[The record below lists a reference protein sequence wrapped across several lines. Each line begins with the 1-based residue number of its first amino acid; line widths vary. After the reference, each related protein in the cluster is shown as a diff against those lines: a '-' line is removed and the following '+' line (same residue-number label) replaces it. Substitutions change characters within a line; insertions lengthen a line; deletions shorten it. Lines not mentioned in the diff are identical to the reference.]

1 MEVILYEYYITNNTN
16 NYSTITQKVGL
27 ALQRARAS
35 SWHVSFSTLASCRR
49 SCRFRRLAFVSVSF
63 AVEPVSELDMRPS
76 LLRLYMRLVALACAR
91 SAAASGPGLD
101 LDAESMVAAL
111 EQATPLFVKFEAP
124 WCGHCKRLSPV
135 WDSLLELDLN
145 GARLG
150 TVDCT
155 RQEAE
160 GACRRYG
167 VSSYPTLLLF
177 SDGLIKLFSGER
189 SLPELSRYARGGFR
203 QAPDHVPEPLPPSTD
218 EGQQTPRPS
227 ALREQMVRTIPPALL
242 RAMDRL
248 LESDSWPWKAR
259 CAVLVLTLGAFVQ
272 IVVGCYSF
280 AFDRESLRKEDIRCD
295 FINPPKKGG
304 GATGKP
310 QPPQLPSEGKPHAE

>member
-1 MEVILYEYYITNNTN
+1 
-16 NYSTITQKVGL
+16 
-27 ALQRARAS
+27 
-35 SWHVSFSTLASCRR
+35 
-49 SCRFRRLAFVSVSF
+49 
-63 AVEPVSELDMRPS
+63 MRPS
-76 LLRLYMRLVALACAR
+76 LLVVLACTR

-101 LDAESMVAAL
+101 LDAESMAAAL

-135 WDSLLELDLN
+135 WDSLIELDLD

-160 GACRRYG
+160 GACRQYG
-167 VSSYPTLLLF
+167 VASYPTLLLF

-189 SLPELSRYARGGFR
+189 SLPELSRFARGGFR

-227 ALREQMVRTIPPALL
+227 ALREQMVRSIPPALL
-242 RAMDRL
+242 RTMDRV

-280 AFDRESLRKEDIRCD
+280 AYDRESLRKEDIRND
-295 FINPPKKGG
+295 FLHPPKKGG

-310 QPPQLPSEGKPHAE
+310 QPPQLPSKGKPHAE

>member
-1 MEVILYEYYITNNTN
+1 MN
-16 NYSTITQKVGL
+16 
-27 ALQRARAS
+27 
-35 SWHVSFSTLASCRR
+35 
-49 SCRFRRLAFVSVSF
+49 
-63 AVEPVSELDMRPS
+63 PVDEIDMRPS
-76 LLRLYMRLVALACAR
+76 LLVVLACTRA
-91 SAAASGPGLD
+91 AAASGPGLD
-101 LDAESMVAAL
+101 LDAESMAAAL

-135 WDSLLELDLN
+135 WDSLIELDLD

-160 GACRRYG
+160 GACRHYG

-189 SLPELSRYARGGFR
+189 SLPELSRFARGGFR

-218 EGQQTPRPS
+218 EGQQAPRPS
-227 ALREQMVRTIPPALL
+227 ALREQMVRSIPPALL
-242 RAMDRL
+242 RTMDRV

-280 AFDRESLRKEDIRCD
+280 AYDRESLRKEDIRND
-295 FINPPKKGG
+295 FLHPPKKGG

-310 QPPQLPSEGKPHAE
+310 QPPQLPSKGKPHAE

>member
-1 MEVILYEYYITNNTN
+1 M
-16 NYSTITQKVGL
+16 
-27 ALQRARAS
+27 ARLFVA
-35 SWHVSFSTLASCRR
+35 HV
-49 SCRFRRLAFVSVSF
+49 FRCL
-63 AVEPVSELDMRPS
+63 AVEPVDELDMRPS
-76 LLRLYMRLVALACAR
+76 LLIALACAR

-101 LDAESMVAAL
+101 LDAESMAAAL

-135 WDSLLELDLN
+135 WDSLLEMDLD

-155 RQEAE
+155 RPEAE

-167 VSSYPTLLLF
+167 VASYPTLLLF

-189 SLPELSRYARGGFR
+189 SLPELSRFARGSFR

-218 EGQQTPRPS
+218 EGQTPRPS
-227 ALREQMVRTIPPALL
+227 ALREQMVRTIPPSLL
-242 RAMDRL
+242 RAMDRV

-259 CAVLVLTLGAFVQ
+259 CAILVLALGAFVQ
-272 IVVGCYSF
+272 IVVGCYSL
-280 AFDRESLRKEDIRCD
+280 AFDRDSLRKEDIRCD
-295 FINPPKKGG
+295 FLNPPKKGG

-310 QPPQLPSEGKPHAE
+310 QPTPLPSKGKPHAD